1 MMWLLTRL
9 AVFFY
14 LAIILSTGLM
24 FILFCLHQIRLD
36 EVIKILTNIY
46 QDTQL
51 SMILTGIVGFI
62 MLVSLLWANLIY
74 ARRKKERTI
83 AFENPSGPVSVSL
96 NAMEDLIRRIVVR
109 VPEIKEIR
117 PTIAAIKKGLDIDIR
132 LILRTDVNIP
142 EMTARLQEMIRSK
155 VQDVIGIDGKINIRI
170 HVIKIISEDLKYK
183 KEKGKSEIEVDP
195 TPTVPFR
202 GYRA

>member
-1 MMWLLTRL
+1 MWLLTRL

-14 LAIILSTGLM
+14 LAIILSTGLLC
-24 FILFCLHQIRLD
+24 ILFFIHQINLT
-36 EVIKILTNIY
+36 EVVKILTNIY
-46 QDTQL
+46 QDSHL
-51 SMILTGIVGFI
+51 STILTVVVGSI
-62 MLVSLLWANLIY
+62 MLLSLFWANLIY
-74 ARRKKERTI
+74 ARRQKERTI
-83 AFENPSGPVSVSL
+83 AFDNPAGPVSVSL

-117 PTIAAIKKGLDIDIR
+117 PAIVATKKGLDVDVR

-142 EMTARLQEMIRSK
+142 EMTARLQELIRSK
-155 VQDVIGIDGKINIRI
+155 VQDVIGLDGKINIRI
-170 HVIKIISEDLKYK
+170 HVIKIIAEDLKYK
-183 KEKGKSEIEVDP
+183 KDKGKAEIEVDP

>member
-1 MMWLLTRL
+1 MWLLTRV

-14 LAIILSTGLM
+14 LAIILSTGLLC
-24 FILFCLHQIRLD
+24 ILFFLHQIKLD

-51 SMILTGIVGFI
+51 SMILTGAVGFI
-62 MLVSLLWANLIY
+62 MLVSLFWANLIY

-83 AFENPSGPVSVSL
+83 AFDNPSGPVSVSL
-96 NAMEDLIRRIVVR
+96 SAMEDLVRRIVVR
-109 VPEIKEIR
+109 VPEVKEIR
-117 PTIAAIKKGLDIDIR
+117 PSITAIKKGLDVEIQ

-142 EMTARLQEMIRSK
+142 EMTARLQELIRSK

-170 HVIKIISEDLKYK
+170 HVIKIIVDDQKYK
-183 KEKGKSEIEVDP
+183 KDKGKSEIDINP
-195 TPTVPFR
+195 TPSVPFH

>member
-24 FILFCLHQIRLD
+24 CILFLLHQIKLD
-36 EVIKILTNIY
+36 EVIRILTNVY
-46 QDTQL
+46 QDSKL
-51 SMILTGIVGFI
+51 SMILAGVVGFI
-62 MLVSLLWANLIY
+62 ILVSLLWANLIY

-83 AFENPSGPVSVSL
+83 AFDNPSGPVSVSL

-117 PTIAAIKKGLDIDIR
+117 PSITAVKKGLDIEIR

-142 EMTARLQEMIRSK
+142 EMTARLQELIRSK
-155 VQDVIGIDGKINIRI
+155 IQDVIGIEGKINIRI
-170 HVIKIISEDLKYK
+170 HVIKIIVDDMKQRK
-183 KEKGKSEIEVDP
+183 DKGKTEIEVNP
-195 TPTVPFR
+195 TPTVPFH

>member
-1 MMWLLTRL
+1 MWLLTRV

-14 LAIILSTGLM
+14 LAIILSTGLLC
-24 FILFCLHQIRLD
+24 ILFFLHYIDLT
-36 EVIKILTNIY
+36 EVVKILTNIY
-46 QDTQL
+46 EDSQL
-51 SMILTGIVGFI
+51 SMVLTIVVGFI
-62 MLVSLLWANLIY
+62 MLISLLWAKLIY
-74 ARRKKERTI
+74 ARRQKERTI
-83 AFENPSGPVSVSL
+83 AFDNPSGPVSVSL

-117 PTIAAIKKGLDIDIR
+117 PTIVATKKGLDIENR
-132 LILRTDVNIP
+132 LILRSDVNIP
-142 EMTARLQEMIRSK
+142 ETTARLQELIRSK

-183 KEKGKSEIEVDP
+183 KEKGKAEIEVDP

>member
-1 MMWLLTRL
+1 MWLLTRL

-14 LAIILSTGLM
+14 LAIILSTGLLC
-24 FILFCLHQIRLD
+24 ILFFIHQINLT
-36 EVIKILTNIY
+36 EVVKILTNIY
-46 QDTQL
+46 QDSHL
-51 SMILTGIVGFI
+51 STILTVVVGSI
-62 MLVSLLWANLIY
+62 MLLSLFWANLIY
-74 ARRKKERTI
+74 ARRQKERTI
-83 AFENPSGPVSVSL
+83 AFDNPAGPVSVSL

-117 PTIAAIKKGLDIDIR
+117 PVIVATKKGLDVDVR

-142 EMTARLQEMIRSK
+142 EMTARLQELIRSK
-155 VQDVIGIDGKINIRI
+155 VQDVIGLDGKINIRI
-170 HVIKIISEDLKYK
+170 HVIKIIAEDLKYK
-183 KEKGKSEIEVDP
+183 KDKGKAEIEVDP